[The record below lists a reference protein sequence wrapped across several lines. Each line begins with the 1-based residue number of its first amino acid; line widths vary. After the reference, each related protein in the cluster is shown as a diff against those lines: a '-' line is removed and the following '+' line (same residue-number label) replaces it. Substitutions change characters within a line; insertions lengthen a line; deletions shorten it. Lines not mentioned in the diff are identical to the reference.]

1 MPFNGKHRR
10 SKSTS
15 LTRGFIAVSTGGV
28 VLALPLIGAGSAS
41 AAPAHAAVAEKAAA
55 PTSVAA
61 KEIAAHKAESTVYSV
76 VSGDSLYKI
85 AQGHSLSGGWERL
98 YKDNR
103 SVVGQNP
110 DLIHP
115 GLKLTIGAKSEAV
128 APKTAPKA
136 ESKAKT
142 TESKPA
148 DESKSANGASQSSD
162 RAEGTGRADRSER
175 TATPVAENTAATAPA
190 QSATAYT
197 DDLDGWIKESLAVMA
212 QNGIPGSYDGIYR
225 NIIRESSGN
234 PQIVNDWDSNAAAGT
249 PSKGLLQVIQP
260 TFDAFHVA
268 GTSTDIL
275 DPVANITA
283 ACNYAAATYGSIDN
297 VFGAY

>member
-1 MPFNGKHRR
+1 MPITGKYRR
-10 SKSTS
+10 FKSTT

-41 AAPAHAAVAEKAAA
+41 AAPAHPAVAEK
-55 PTSVAA
+55 SVSSTPFAA
-61 KEIAAHKAESTVYSV
+61 KGIAAHKAESTVYSV
-76 VSGDSLYKI
+76 VSGDSLSKI
-85 AQGHSLSGGWERL
+85 ARGHSLSGGWERL
-98 YKDNR
+98 YQDNR
-103 SVVGQNP
+103 GAVGGNP

-115 GLKLTIGAKSEAV
+115 GLKLTIGAKSAAV
-128 APKTAPKA
+128 APKAAPTA
-136 ESKAKT
+136 ESKAKPT
-142 TESKPA
+142 TDA
-148 DESKSANGASQSSD
+148 AQSSD
-162 RAEGTGRADRSER
+162 RSEGTDRADRSQR
-175 TATPVAENTAATAPA
+175 TAVPVAEKTTATETAATAPA
-190 QSATAYT
+190 QAATAYT

-225 NIIRESSGN
+225 NVIRESSGN
-234 PQIVNDWDSNAAAGT
+234 PQIVNDWDSNAVAGT

-260 TFDAFHVA
+260 TFEAYHVA